1 MSTARI
7 TTGEII
13 MIISD
18 TYILGLAI
26 GFLGWLIL
34 RIEMICKI
42 QRKHARLARAVHPK
56 EAERYGL

>member
-1 MSTARI
+1 
-7 TTGEII
+7 